1 MSPEEKFSRLAWGFS
16 EKSYANL
23 EEFMGHRLDLILR
36 WGAPLSPGDRVL
48 ELGCGDGY
56 LGCLLAKCGMEYWG
70 VDIAPGMVEVARER
84 ARAQGVNAWFEVMDI
99 HDLSIEESFDAI
111 IALMRT
117 FFAYTRDPL
126 KVLRW
131 MRSHASKKI
140 IVDWNHFCPLSLREA
155 VQCIRMAGF
164 GHVAVRP
171 FLVPMNRKISGVAQ
185 RFLYVLESWPRIGLF
200 LTRKKFFLL
209 IKGEP

>member
-1 MSPEEKFSRLAWGFS
+1 MLRMSPEEKFSRLAWGFS

-185 RFLYVLESWPRIGLF
+185 RFLYVLES
-200 LTRKKFFLL
+200 
-209 IKGEP
+209 

>member
-1 MSPEEKFSRLAWGFS
+1 VATGIWVVFWLNVGWNIG
-16 EKSYANL
+16 
-23 EEFMGHRLDLILR
+23 
-36 WGAPLSPGDRVL
+36 
-48 ELGCGDGY
+48 
-56 LGCLLAKCGMEYWG
+56 G

-155 VQCIRMAGF
+155 VQYVRMAGF

-200 LTRKKFFLL
+200 LTRKKFFVL